1 MCWRPTRSA
10 RWRARCKGDR
20 VLVALSALDL
30 RIPGCT
36 SLKEKRHVVKGLAQ
50 GLRGKFNVAV
60 AEVDHHDLWRRT
72 TLGVS
77 AVAAQG
83 YHLRKVMHE
92 VERYLSGQ
100 PAVELIGHRMTLHGQ
115 DD

>member
-1 MCWRPTRSA
+1 M
-10 RWRARCKGDR
+10 
-20 VLVALSALDL
+20 LVTLERFDL

-36 SLKEKRHVVKGLAQ
+36 SLKEKRSVVKGLTQ

-60 AEVDHHDLWRRT
+60 AEVDHQDQWQRA

-77 AVAAQG
+77 AVSAQG
-83 YHLRKVMHE
+83 FQLRKVMHE
-92 VERYLSGQ
+92 VERYVSRN
-100 PAVELIGHRMTLHGQ
+100 PTVEIIDHTMTLHGP

>member
-1 MCWRPTRSA
+1 
-10 RWRARCKGDR
+10 
-20 VLVALSALDL
+20 VLVALSSLEL

-36 SLKEKRHVVKGLAQ
+36 SVKQKRHVVKSLSA

-60 AEVDHHDLWRRT
+60 AEVDHQEQWQRS
-72 TLGVS
+72 TLGIS
-77 AVAAQG
+77 AVGGQG

-92 VERYLSGQ
+92 VQRFVERQ
-100 PAVELIGHRMTLHGQ
+100 PGVELIDHRMTLHAQ

>member
-1 MCWRPTRSA
+1 M
-10 RWRARCKGDR
+10 
-20 VLVALSALDL
+20 LVALSSLEL

-36 SLKEKRHVVKGLAQ
+36 SLKEKRHVVKGLTA
-50 GLRGKFNVAV
+50 GLRGKFNLAV
-60 AEVDHHDLWRRT
+60 AEVDHHDQWQRA

-77 AVAAQG
+77 AVSGQG

-92 VERYLSGQ
+92 VQRFVERQ
-100 PAVELIGHRMTLHGQ
+100 PGVELIDHRMTLHAQ